1 MMSPI
6 SPLLSPAPNTPSSI
20 LASPALGEV
29 KGWFSNLFNWK
40 THSYVLGS
48 SNDIHTTR
56 YEVFKLLEQ
65 LGVEIEGGDVLRCI
79 VDDQVV
85 QRQVKFRVEFSI
97 GVAGGNAFSY
107 THPQSPNPQSPN
119 PQQSHR
125 LSMNVNKVL
134 SGTGYACAIMMVLEK
149 GSVSTFRSVYRRLR
163 EEWRMDEEWD
173 VVRMSPGADAGVG
186 GWAGARKERFE
197 AQRVFY

>member
-6 SPLLSPAPNTPSSI
+6 SPLLSPTPNTPSSL

-56 YEVFKLLEQ
+56 YEVFRLLEQ
-65 LGVEIEGGDVLRCI
+65 LGVEIEGGEVLRCM

-85 QRQVKFRVEFSI
+85 QRQVRFRVEFSI
-97 GVAGGNAFSY
+97 GVAGGHAFSY
-107 THPQSPNPQSPN
+107 THPHPHPSPNPHSPN
-119 PQQSHR
+119 PNSQSHR

-134 SGTGYACAIMMVLEK
+134 SGSGYTCAIMMVLEK

-173 VVRMSPGADAGVG
+173 VVRMSPGGVWRREG
-186 GWAGARKERFE
+186 
-197 AQRVFY
+197 QRVVY